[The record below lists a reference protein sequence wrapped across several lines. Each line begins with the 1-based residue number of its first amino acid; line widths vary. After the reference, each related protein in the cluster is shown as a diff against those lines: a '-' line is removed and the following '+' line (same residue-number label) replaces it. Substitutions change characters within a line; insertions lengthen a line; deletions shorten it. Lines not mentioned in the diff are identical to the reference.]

1 MRTLIGNDG
10 FELMV
15 NPDDKKAELMEG
27 DEVYATFIITS
38 VKKDGAH
45 VDIDEFIRS
54 ELQFTSVDATCHNVM
69 LGRNIEFA
77 VVCGAVQHIIR
88 GSSV

>member
-10 FELMV
+10 FELIV
-15 NPDDKKAELMEG
+15 NPDNKKAELIEG
-27 DEVYATFIITS
+27 DDVYATFIITS
-38 VKKDGAH
+38 VTKSSAH

-54 ELQFTSVDATCHNVM
+54 ELQFTSVDASCHNVM